1 MVKESPSMAVS
12 QETLREYAQREPLQ
26 KSATIVEEARTQG
39 KQTAFLCHSH
49 KDAALAKG
57 VQRWLQSQG
66 WEVYIDWD
74 DHSMPDRPT
83 KETAGKIKLQIQ
95 RLDWLLFLA
104 TANSMSSRWCPWEI
118 GYADGKKGAETV
130 VIIPTTAGGDTYGN
144 EYLDLY
150 RNVFKIKEGGFA
162 MFEAGAS
169 SDGRLLRAVRR
180 P

>member
-1 MVKESPSMAVS
+1 
-12 QETLREYAQREPLQ
+12 
-26 KSATIVEEARTQG
+26 
-39 KQTAFLCHSH
+39 
-49 KDAALAKG
+49 
-57 VQRWLQSQG
+57 
-66 WEVYIDWD
+66 
-74 DHSMPDRPT
+74 MPDRPT